1 METLWFFRGKARA
14 STRVADCRFAFR
26 PMTGSCTISALL
38 SLLALFVANSAMAD
52 GDFVED
58 AAFLRVTISGRP
70 VRLEALI
77 VKRASATGRL
87 PIALITHGKPTTQGR
102 M

>member
-1 METLWFFRGKARA
+1 METLWFIRGKARA
-14 STRVADCRFAFR
+14 STRVADFRFTLR
-26 PMTGSCTISALL
+26 PMTRSRIISALL
-38 SLLALFVANSAMAD
+38 SLLALFVASSAMAD

-58 AAFLRVTISGRP
+58 PGFLRVTIGGRP

-102 M
+102 